1 MKRILLASLLSIT
14 LVSSLYAYELNGELG
29 VKWIGFKTE
38 KKLPVSGTFNSIKLD
53 IKSSENLSDFLK
65 SSNVVIQTNSIES
78 KDTVRNNNMTSTL
91 FALASA
97 EVIEV
102 NISDVNEDE
111 KTLILNVNM
120 NEVTNT
126 GRMDYTIENRKIVAS
141 GGIDILDFSM
151 QKSYLAF
158 AKKCADL
165 HENKSFSEVDIEFTI
180 PYK

>member
-97 EVIEV
+97 EVIEG

-111 KTLILNVNM
+111 KTLILNVTM
-120 NEVTNT
+120 NEVTNPVK
-126 GRMDYTIENRKIVAS
+126 MDYTIENGKIVAI
-141 GGIDILDFSM
+141 GNIDVLDFLMENSFM
-151 QKSYLAF
+151 DF
-158 AKKCADL
+158 AEKCSTY
-165 HENKSFSEVDIEFTI
+165 HENKSFSDVNIEFSI
-180 PYK
+180 PFK

>member
-97 EVIEV
+97 EVIEG

-111 KTLILNVNM
+111 KTLILNVTM
-120 NEVTNT
+120 NEVTNPV
-126 GRMDYTIENRKIVAS
+126 RMDYTIENGKIVAS

-158 AKKCADL
+158 AKKYPDL

>member
-97 EVIEV
+97 EVIEG
-102 NISDVNEDE
+102 NISDVNEEE
-111 KTLILNVNM
+111 KSLILNVTM
-120 NEVTNT
+120 NEVTNPVK
-126 GRMDYTIENRKIVAS
+126 MDYTIENGKIVAS